1 MNNSNNINIEN
12 NDRLDTIGITF
23 KDSQAQIEGITSNK
37 LELNEQETNPSKLK
51 KEKDKI
57 NIPKLELAHINT
69 QKIDFCQF
77 TDDKTNASSILP
89 PSSLGDKAIEISAIQ
104 IDKNDLSLH
113 MDARNLRPK
122 LQYLPIDE
130 NAGMTKCEICWRN
143 FMIACSLICCAAS
156 SSMFIYGL
164 AMHLSK

>member
-1 MNNSNNINIEN
+1 MNNNNNNKEN
-12 NDRLDTIGITF
+12 TGRIDTIGIIF
-23 KDSQAQIEGITSNK
+23 KNSQAQIEGITSNK
-37 LELNEQETNPSKLK
+37 FELNEPETNPSKLK

-57 NIPKLELAHINT
+57 NIPKLELANINA

-77 TDDKTNASSILP
+77 TDEKTNASSVLP

-113 MDARNLRPK
+113 MDPKNLRPK

-143 FMIACSLICCAAS
+143 FMIACSLVCCAAS
-156 SSMFIYGL
+156 TSMFIYGL
-164 AMHLSK
+164 AVNISK